1 MRTVVVFFYTFVDA
15 CPSENMFQEL
25 LRLEKILYKTNTM
38 DASERSTD
46 IIMDVK
52 NGILANFGLKR
63 DKVLTYVK
71 KYGVVEAQ
79 RRLLEEV
86 M

>member
-1 MRTVVVFFYTFVDA
+1 
-15 CPSENMFQEL
+15 
-25 LRLEKILYKTNTM
+25 M

-63 DKVLTYVK
+63 NKVLTYVK